1 MLERVLLQHNT
12 AARLFYI
19 TTGDTA
25 LPMLVQSLVFNLTVV
40 NHAPDKIR
48 VTV

>member
-1 MLERVLLQHNT
+1 MLLQHNI

-25 LPMLVQSLVFNLTVV
+25 LPMLVQRLVFNLTVV
-40 NHAPDKIR
+40 NHAPDEIR
-48 VTV
+48 VPV